1 MSLKAYIWSL
11 ILSTFLALGAWLFVL
26 FNIDPF
32 DAGIIGQIFFYFS
45 LWIFLL
51 GVFVNILTW
60 LRVKFLGGEQAVE
73 TMKLSFRQGVLIAL
87 LLITL
92 LILWASGYFVWWV
105 ALLVTAGFFLVELFF
120 LSRDE

>member
-11 ILSTFLALGAWLFVL
+11 ILSTFLALGAWVFVL

-32 DAGIIGQIFFYFS
+32 DAGIVGQIFFYFS
-45 LWIFLL
+45 LWLFLL

-60 LRVKFLGGEQAVE
+60 LRVRFLGGEQAVE
-73 TMKLSFRQGVLIAL
+73 TMGLSFRQGFLLAL

-92 LILWASGYFVWWV
+92 LVLWASGFFVWWV

-120 LSRDE
+120 LSKEE